1 MKKLI
6 TLSLVL
12 IFFVNISMSQTS
24 NLTVFSESGELF
36 KLSLN
41 NELVNQTGAANVKK
55 TNIIAGRYIVNVDFE
70 DLYTTDI
77 SQTIVIAAGYELTY
91 IVKKNR
97 KGEYQLRGFNMTE
110 ITNGGNNN
118 NTNNNTNNNNGNTND
133 GLTIDYD
140 NGVYDGNTNYN
151 DGMTIEF
158 NDGSDFMGNN
168 TQIDGANISVNY
180 SFLGSSMGMDFNI
193 NDFFNDPNYAD
204 NGFQTQ
210 NAPTG
215 CYNAMN
221 NYNFTQA
228 KQAIANETFES
239 DKESVA
245 MQVIGANCLY
255 SMQVKDILDI
265 FDYESTKLKVAKF
278 AYHHTLDI
286 GNYFLV
292 NTAFTHDSTKKE
304 LNEYINSLR

>member
-6 TLSLVL
+6 TLSFVL
-12 IFFVNISMSQTS
+12 IFFVNISISQTS
-24 NLTVFSESGELF
+24 NLTVFSKSGELF

-41 NELVNQTGAANVKK
+41 NELVNQTGLANVKK
-55 TNIIAGRYIVNVDFE
+55 TDILAGRYIVNIDFE

-77 SQTIVIAAGYELTY
+77 FQTIVIAGGYDLTY
-91 IVKKNR
+91 IVKKNK
-97 KGEYQLRGFNMTE
+97 KGEYQLKGFSMTE
-110 ITNGGNNN
+110 ITNGEN
-118 NTNNNTNNNNGNTND
+118 NNNNGNTNN

-140 NGVYDGNTNYN
+140 GGVYDGTTNYN

-158 NDGSDFMGNN
+158 NDGSDVIGNN

-193 NDFFNDPNYAD
+193 NDFINDPNYAD
-204 NGFQTQ
+204 NGFQAK

-239 DKESVA
+239 DKEDVA
-245 MQVIGANCLY
+245 MQIIGANCLY
-255 SMQVKDILDI
+255 AMQVKDILDV
-265 FDYESTKLKVAKF
+265 FDYESTKLDVAKF
-278 AYHHTLDI
+278 AYHHTLDL

-292 NTAFTHDSTKKE
+292 NSTFEYDYTKEE